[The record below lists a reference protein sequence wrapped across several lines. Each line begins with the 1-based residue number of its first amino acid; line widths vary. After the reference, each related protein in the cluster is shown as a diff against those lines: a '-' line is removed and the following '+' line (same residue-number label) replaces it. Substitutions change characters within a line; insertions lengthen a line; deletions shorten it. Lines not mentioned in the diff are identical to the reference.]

1 MTKQLQVSVIVPVRN
16 GAEYIGRCIRSLL
29 NQSMEQEKYE
39 IIVIN
44 DASTDKTKLAI
55 KTFLGDVV
63 YFENKKRKGLPA
75 TLNTGIKNAR
85 GQFVVRVDA
94 DDWVHPEY
102 IKILYLSLTLNLSLD
117 AVACDYIEVNNR
129 QKEIATINSEK
140 KPIGCGIMFK
150 LKDLIKIGLYDK
162 KFLVR
167 EEEDL
172 IIRFKKYFKLTR
184 IPIPLYRYRK
194 HENNITNK
202 KKLMNKYFNK
212 IKKKYKK

>member
-63 YFENKKRKGLPA
+63 YLENKKRKGLPA

-94 DDWVHPEY
+94 DDYVNSNY
-102 IKILYLSLTLNLSLD
+102 LNLLKLYLEFNKT
-117 AVACDYIEVNNR
+117 
-129 QKEIATINSEK
+129 SEK
-140 KPIGCGIMFK
+140 SGISGK
-150 LKDLIKIGLYDK
+150 
-162 KFLVR
+162 
-167 EEEDL
+167 
-172 IIRFKKYFKLTR
+172 
-184 IPIPLYRYRK
+184 
-194 HENNITNK
+194 
-202 KKLMNKYFNK
+202 
-212 IKKKYKK
+212 

>member
-1 MTKQLQVSVIVPVRN
+1 MIKQVQVSVIVPVRN

-63 YFENKKRKGLPA
+63 YLENKKRKGLPA

-94 DDWVHPEY
+94 DDWVHSEY
-102 IKILYLSLTLNLSLD
+102 IKILYLSLTLNLGLD

-129 QKEIATINSEK
+129 QKEIAIINSEK

-194 HENNITNK
+194 HENNMTNK

>member
-63 YFENKKRKGLPA
+63 YLENKKEGLPA

-85 GQFVVRVDA
+85 GQFVVR
-94 DDWVHPEY
+94 
-102 IKILYLSLTLNLSLD
+102 LTLM
-117 AVACDYIEVNNR
+117 
-129 QKEIATINSEK
+129 
-140 KPIGCGIMFK
+140 IG
-150 LKDLIKIGLYDK
+150 
-162 KFLVR
+162 V
-167 EEEDL
+167 
-172 IIRFKKYFKLTR
+172 
-184 IPIPLYRYRK
+184 
-194 HENNITNK
+194 HQNI
-202 KKLMNKYFNK
+202 
-212 IKKKYKK
+212 